1 MSETSPA
8 EVVTDGFTDELLKL
22 GFDNQLERFAVLG
35 VEKVAAPAALKPFG
49 KAWQGFKDIKL
60 GKKLTV
66 GGLGKGLGG
75 AFSLAMVPLEGAA
88 EAGKMGRSAIQQR
101 TNQMLTG
108 R

>member
-22 GFDNQLERFAVLG
+22 GFDSQLERFAVLG
-35 VEKVAAPAALKPFG
+35 VEKVAVTKQLG
-49 KAWQGFKDIKL
+49 QAWKGFKALPL

-66 GGLGKGLGG
+66 GGLGRGLMGG
-75 AFSLAMVPLEGAA
+75 LSIAAVPFMGAA
-88 EAGKMGRSAIQQR
+88 EAGKLSRGAIQQR